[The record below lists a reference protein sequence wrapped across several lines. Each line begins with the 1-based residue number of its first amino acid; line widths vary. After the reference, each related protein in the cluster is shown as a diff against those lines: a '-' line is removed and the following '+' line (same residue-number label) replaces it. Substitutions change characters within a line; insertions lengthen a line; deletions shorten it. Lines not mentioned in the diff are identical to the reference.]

1 MRNSDYF
8 DRSATLWPDRTLLV
22 TDQGSL
28 SYQQMQGL
36 THRLAGAMLKA
47 GLKHQEAVAILSPNH
62 PSVVAAMLSLW
73 RAGGVWIPVNTR
85 NALADNIAYL
95 NYVRAGW
102 LFYHSSLS
110 ADAEEVRRQMCT
122 LGTEAGRIGQERLL
136 VRARL
141 RMSSQP
147 NEWASDQLHAVVTT

>member
-1 MRNSDYF
+1 MRNIDYF
-8 DRSATLWPDRTLLV
+8 DRSATLWPERTVLL
-22 TDQGSL
+22 TQEGAL
-28 SYQQMQGL
+28 SYGQMQTL
-36 THRLAGAMLKA
+36 THRLAGAMLDA

-62 PSVVAAMLSLW
+62 PAVLTAMLSLW

-110 ADAEEVRRQMCT
+110 ADAHEVQRLVPSLRHLIC
-122 LGTEAGRIGQERLL
+122 LDALDAGHPSL
-136 VRARL
+136 
-141 RMSSQP
+141 
-147 NEWASDQLHAVVTT
+147 D